1 MLDLTAARPAAAP
14 VRLPSW
20 TPAAALAAGL
30 VLAGLLAFLL
40 GGAVLPL
47 AAAAVGGFGLTYLA
61 GLPLDLEE
69 RLAFGLVIGG
79 MAVALLV
86 WLLAMLFGFS
96 LATVTAAA
104 ALAAAA
110 GGATVARRRNLVAA
124 DLASARARWLSAP
137 ASPGHP
143 WPLLAVVAVGWF
155 YALHLLSQAY
165 LHTGGGLSAGYV
177 NVWGDWGAHLSYAGS
192 FAFGH
197 NFPPEFSIDPG
208 NRLVY
213 PFMADLF
220 AAALVPF
227 GSSLPDALVQSSGYL
242 ALAFPA
248 VMYLA
253 GRRLVGS
260 RMSAAL
266 AVLIFTAGGGLGF
279 FYWFGDLAQRGW
291 AAVAHLPREYT
302 LDRTPPL
309 NFQWL
314 NPVLAYLLP
323 QRTTLFGFS
332 IALIVIA
339 LLWLARDRARW
350 APFVFAGVIA
360 GVTPWFHVPAYGT
373 VVALPAFWAVVRR
386 RRQWAGYFVP
396 AIALG
401 LPGLIWM
408 WPPSAIPHTFQ
419 LGWMAMTD
427 GHTDNPLWF
436 WFLNLGFFIPLL
448 LVAQFGL
455 RVPFRFGFAPLWLW
469 FLVPN
474 LFLLTPWEWDNTKFF
489 IFWAMFGSFLVGG
502 LLAAAFRSGPARAAI
517 AALLL
522 ASLCLSGL
530 LDLTRA
536 LDLSQ
541 NTFQFTDAS
550 GVRAA
555 DWVRANTPADAVF
568 LTSYDHNEPIPS
580 LAGRRIVI
588 GFPGWLFTYGLTDWY
603 PKVMDVQSMLEGRPG
618 TDALVR
624 KYHISY
630 VVIGPHELAP
640 GEVLDSRNPYSAN
653 VSYWRQHARTVY
665 SDGEYTILR
674 IG

>member
-1 MLDLTAARPAAAP
+1 MAA
-14 VRLPSW
+14 S
-20 TPAAALAAGL
+20 
-30 VLAGLLAFLL
+30 
-40 GGAVLPL
+40 
-47 AAAAVGGFGLTYLA
+47 
-61 GLPLDLEE
+61 
-69 RLAFGLVIGG
+69 
-79 MAVALLV
+79 LLV
-86 WLLAMLFGFS
+86 WLLAIVAGFS
-96 LATVTAAA
+96 LATASAGV
-104 ALAAAA
+104 ALAAAT
-110 GGATVARRRNLVAA
+110 GVAAAVLRRRQVAA
-124 DLASARARWLSAP
+124 DLTSVRQRWL
-137 ASPGHP
+137 ASPGDAAHP
-143 WPLLAVVAVGWF
+143 WPLLAVLAVGWF

-165 LHTGGGLSAGYV
+165 VHPGGGLSAGYV
-177 NVWGDWGAHLSYAGS
+177 NVWGDWGAHLAYAGS
-192 FAFGH
+192 FAYGQ

-220 AAALVPF
+220 AAILVPF

-260 RMSAAL
+260 RLASAL
-266 AVLIFTAGGGLGF
+266 AVLIFTASGGLGF
-279 FYWFGDLAQRGW
+279 FYWFGDLAQGGW
-291 AAVAHLPREYT
+291 AALQHLPREYT

-314 NPVLAYLLP
+314 DPVLAYLLP

-339 LLWLARDRARW
+339 LLWLARDRSEW
-350 APFVFAGVIA
+350 TPFVALGVVA

-373 VVALPAFWAVVRR
+373 VVALPLFWALWQRR
-386 RRQWAGYFVP
+386 PQWLGYLVP
-396 AIALG
+396 AIVLG
-401 LPGLIWM
+401 LPGVLWM
-408 WPPSAIPHTFQ
+408 WPPGSIPHVFQ

-436 WFLNLGFFIPLL
+436 WFLNLGLFIPLL
-448 LVAQFGL
+448 LVAQFRGKI
-455 RVPFRFGFAPLWLW
+455 PFRFGFAPLWLW
-469 FLVPN
+469 WLVPN

-489 IFWAMFGSFLVGG
+489 IFWALFGSFLVGA
-502 LLAAAFRSGPARAAI
+502 LLAVAFRSGPARAAL
-517 AALLL
+517 ATVLLVT
-522 ASLCLSGL
+522 LCLSGL

-541 NTFQFTDAS
+541 NTYEFTDAA
-550 GVRAA
+550 GIRAA
-555 DWVRANTPADAVF
+555 AWVRSNTPANAVF

-603 PKVMDVQSMLEGRPG
+603 PKAMDVQTMLEGQPG

-624 KYHISY
+624 KYGVGY

-640 GEVLDSRNPYSAN
+640 SEVLDSRNPYQAN
-653 VSYWRQHARTVY
+653 LSWWRQHATTVY

-674 IG
+674 TR